1 MISFIK
7 LKQQKKTIH
16 LSKVEILGIIIVL
29 IKLIMQR
36 AFSWWNQ
43 NLSRAISPQGFFWQ
57 HIIYI

>member
-7 LKQQKKTIH
+7 LKQQQKTIH

-36 AFSWWNQ
+36 ACSWWNQ
-43 NLSRAISPQGFFWQ
+43 NLSRANSPQGFFWQ
-57 HIIYI
+57 HITYI